1 MCFVFLGERGR
12 GIPIDENAKW
22 KSWMWMKDVLAYILR
37 PQEPNLM
44 WTWFH
49 VFLCFGA
56 GVIPIDEN
64 AKWESWMWM
73 KNEVAYLHPPTTSI
87 LWGAL
92 KKYHNPLS
100 NLATAGWLVM
110 SLFFLCWL
118 IFLLHNVAMVKAS
131 SPLKV
136 ETFLVFGLVIY

>member
-1 MCFVFLGERGR
+1 MWTWFHVFVFWGTYDYQWKSKWENMDVDETCYDNKNSISVNMVSCVLCSWGERG

-22 KSWMWMKDVLAYILR
+22 KSWMWMKDVLAYILQ

-49 VFLCFGA
+49 VFLCFGV

-73 KNEVAYLHPPTTSI
+73 KNEVAYIHSSSTHNIHP
-87 LWGAL
+87 LRGF
-92 KKYHNPLS
+92 KKVS
-100 NLATAGWLVM
+100 
-110 SLFFLCWL
+110 
-118 IFLLHNVAMVKAS
+118 
-131 SPLKV
+131 
-136 ETFLVFGLVIY
+136 